1 MRTRQTGGSIINV
14 AERKWERGT
23 LSSPCS
29 PRFLSLL
36 LLRTVGNRNEPL
48 KVHETQHS
56 HVLKRQTQ
64 TQCHQWSFAKAE
76 VWLEFCYTR
85 QDCIRK
91 KARRKERKDRNY
103 LICHVLSKSLS
114 DIMLRSFRRRK
125 KKKEHRN
132 MLVYFLASA
141 WDINSK
147 LVQFCAKRVAWRLR
161 MNDCPCRKEQCSAPR
176 LIRYLNSGD
185 MRSSLWPN
193 KTCLKVDAAPRRVHE
208 ARFKNSM
215 QHLWE

>member
-48 KVHETQHS
+48 KVRETRHS
-56 HVLKRQTQ
+56 HVLKRETQ
-64 TQCHQWSFAKAE
+64 TQCHQWSFAKAQ
-76 VWLEFCYTR
+76 VWLEFCCTR

-125 KKKEHRN
+125 KKKNTEIC
-132 MLVYFLASA
+132 LSTFWPVL
-141 WDINSK
+141 
-147 LVQFCAKRVAWRLR
+147 
-161 MNDCPCRKEQCSAPR
+161 ET
-176 LIRYLNSGD
+176 LIRNLF
-185 MRSSLWPN
+185 SSVRNGLHKDSEWMTVPIE
-193 KTCLKVDAAPRRVHE
+193 KSSALLHD
-208 ARFKNSM
+208 
-215 QHLWE
+215 